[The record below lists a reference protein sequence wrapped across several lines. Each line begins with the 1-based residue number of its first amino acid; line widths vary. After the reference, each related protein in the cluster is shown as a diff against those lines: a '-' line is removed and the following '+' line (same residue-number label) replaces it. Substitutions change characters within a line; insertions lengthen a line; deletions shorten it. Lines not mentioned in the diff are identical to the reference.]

1 MRKQRRGRCCRLA
14 ILALLM
20 GACAAPA
27 APPVREAP
35 AATPPASAARGAP
48 VAPAVVPTSPPPP
61 ARLAQVEPGMVVGL
75 IPVRA
80 GAERGLFAEEGIELE
95 FTSVPRGDTRT
106 AALASG
112 GAQIMLGSTEDVVR
126 AAEQDLNLPIVAALL
141 NGVTYNVVGQ
151 PRFHALADLRGET
164 IGLVDLTSGS
174 SVILFEMMRANG
186 LELNRDYQALVVGGA
201 SERATALRAGAV
213 SATTLPVPDSVRM
226 FDEGY
231 NNLGDAIDY
240 VKEFQNSPMAVRA
253 DWAAQN
259 RPLLVRYLR
268 AYLRTLE
275 WVYTQKDEFVPIAA
289 ALLGFE
295 PRYANIGWETY
306 AGRSIW
312 PRDGHPTLP
321 GMAKVISILAEQGTF
336 GSNPPPPP
344 SKFLDLSY
352 LEEAQRSLGR

>member
-1 MRKQRRGRCCRLA
+1 MPFLTRATFDYRCRL
-14 ILALLM
+14 
-20 GACAAPA
+20 
-27 APPVREAP
+27 
-35 AATPPASAARGAP
+35 
-48 VAPAVVPTSPPPP
+48 
-61 ARLAQVEPGMVVGL
+61 MV
-75 IPVRA
+75 
-80 GAERGLFAEEGIELE
+80 
-95 FTSVPRGDTRT
+95 
-106 AALASG
+106 
-112 GAQIMLGSTEDVVR
+112 
-126 AAEQDLNLPIVAALL
+126 
-141 NGVTYNVVGQ
+141 
-151 PRFHALADLRGET
+151 
-164 IGLVDLTSGS
+164 
-174 SVILFEMMRANG
+174 EMMRANG

-201 SERATALRAGAV
+201 YERATALRAGAV

-240 VKEFQNSPMAVRA
+240 VKEFQNSPIAVRA

-289 ALLGFE
+289 KLLGFE
-295 PRYANIGWETY
+295 PKYANIGWEAY

-312 PRDGHPTLP
+312 PRDGQPTLP
-321 GMAKVISILAEQGTF
+321 GMAKVISILADQGTF